1 MFHKKFKHILDK
13 SRVLEL
19 ASELQAES
27 ERASAIVGAALLDNM
42 LGQIIQEYVIGE
54 DAETYEDLLNPC
66 NVNAPLGSFGARIS
80 MVYGFGLI
88 PRSTRD
94 ALRNVKIIS
103 KEFARKKEV
112 SFTDEKISSLC
123 FTLLDLIDLGEDP
136 FLLMY
141 YSPPRV
147 IYETS
152 AAYLITLLELELMI
166 ISRYNV
172 RGRLENVLR
181 LLAK

>member
-1 MFHKKFKHILDK
+1 MIHNKFKHILDK
-13 SRVLEL
+13 GRVLEL

-27 ERASAIVGAALLDNM
+27 ERASAIVGAALLDNL
-42 LGQIIQEYVIGE
+42 LGKIIQAYMVGE
-54 DAETYEDLLNPC
+54 DSEIYDELLNPC
-66 NVNAPLGSFGARIS
+66 NINAPLGNFGARIS
-80 MVYGFGLI
+80 IVYGFGLI

-94 ALRNVKIIS
+94 ALRNVKIVS
-103 KEFARKKEV
+103 KAFARKKEV
-112 SFTDEKISSLC
+112 SFSDENISTLC
-123 FTLLDLIDLGEDP
+123 FTLLDLIDLGDDP

-152 AAYLITLLELELMI
+152 AAYLIALLELELLI
-166 ISRYNV
+166 IQKYNV